1 MEQLNKILEKEL
13 KDFRSVLTTAAEA
26 PRIYKKESSSIYK
39 PTEARFKLVCWFK
52 DGNTRYFYSYDNVYI
67 NKDCHLDEWNSLKKL
82 IRLLNQFEG
91 KYANAIIYA
100 NLEEDR
106 STKSNYNY
114 EILKRDRFGNEKTN
128 KFVNFITLG
137 KNHIIDYNKM
147 SIYGNQ
153 KIK

>member
-1 MEQLNKILEKEL
+1 MEAISKLLESEL
-13 KDFRSVLTTAAEA
+13 KDFRSVINSAKEA
-26 PRIYKKESSSIYK
+26 PRTYKKESGSIYK

-67 NKDCHLDEWNSLKKL
+67 GKECHLDEWNSLKKL

-100 NLEEDR
+100 NLSEDR
-106 STKSNYNY
+106 NNKSNYDY

-137 KNHIIDYNKM
+137 KNQIIDFKKM
-147 SIYGNQ
+147 SVYGNK
-153 KIK
+153 KIQ